1 MALRCLI
8 VDDSPPFLAAAR
20 GLLER
25 QGITVVG
32 VASTGAQALQQAVE
46 LRPDV
51 VLLDI
56 DLGGE
61 SGLAVARQLHQDPGT
76 TSLPVILVSTYPA
89 EDYADLVADSP
100 AIGFI
105 PKIALSAAA
114 IRDLLGGPAA
124 GSSADLVSG
133 PRGR

>member
-25 QGITVVG
+25 QGVTVVG
-32 VASTGAQALQQAVE
+32 VASTSAEALRQVAE

-56 DLGGE
+56 DLGKE
-61 SGLAVARQLHQDPGT
+61 SGLELARRLRRDGGPA
-76 TSLPVILVSTYPA
+76 SPAVILISTHLQD
-89 EDYADLVADSP
+89 DYAELIADSP
-100 AIGFI
+100 AVGFL
-105 PKIALSAAA
+105 PKVILSGDAV
-114 IRDLLGGPAA
+114 RDLLGGTA
-124 GSSADLVSG
+124 GGSAEPVSG
-133 PRGR
+133 PRGT